1 MRKKVEDTS
10 IIENL
15 FEGVYFVDQDRTITS
30 WNSGA
35 EQITGFSSEEV
46 VHRHCYDNIL
56 NHVDE
61 NGSALCFDGCP
72 LHATMEDGKARST
85 NVYLQ
90 HKDGHRVP
98 VMVKALPIQNNQGE
112 ITGAVEIFTEIQSE
126 KSFRSNLER
135 LQKEASED
143 ALTGIPNRKYLMAL
157 LESKLREYKAVGV
170 SFGVCFIDIDH
181 FKSINDNY
189 GHETGDEI
197 LKLLVKTIS
206 LSLRKNDIIGRLG
219 GEEFVVLVSDIDQAG
234 LEKVSEKIRSLV
246 ENSKLRHHEKELTM
260 TISIGA
266 TLINPNDTS
275 ESVLQRSDVLM
286 YHSKNTGRNKVSLG

>member
-1 MRKKVEDTS
+1 MKKKDEEAS
-10 IIENL
+10 ILENL

-35 EQITGFSSEEV
+35 QQITGFSSSEV

-61 NGSALCFDGCP
+61 NGAALCFDGCP

-98 VMVKALPIQNNQGE
+98 VIVKALPIHNNQGD
-112 ITGAVEIFTEIQSE
+112 ITGAVEIFTEIQNE
-126 KSFRSNLER
+126 KSFRSNFER

-143 ALTGIPNRKYLMAL
+143 ALTGIPNRKYLLAL
-157 LESKLREYKAVGV
+157 IESKLREYKAVGV
-170 SFGVCFIDIDH
+170 SFGLCFIDIDH
-181 FKSINDNY
+181 FKNINDTY

-197 LKLLVKTIS
+197 LKLLVRTIS

-219 GEEFVVLVSDIDQAG
+219 GEEFVVLVSDVQAED
-234 LEKVSEKIRSLV
+234 LIKVSEKIRSLI
-246 ENSKLRHHEKELTM
+246 ENSKLRHHEHELSM
-260 TISIGA
+260 TISMGS
-266 TLINPNDTS
+266 TLVNPKDNT
-275 ESVLQRSDVLM
+275 ESILQRADLLM